1 MISVEEAKKI
11 LLENIESIKETKV
24 IATNDA
30 LGYSLAKDIYA
41 PLDLPPFNQSNVDGY
56 AVCYNEQE
64 NKAWK
69 VITEIKAGD
78 NSTVILKTGEA
89 ARIFTGAKVPEG
101 ATMVLMQEKVS
112 REKDWITCTENVKEG
127 EHIRKK
133 GAQIKKEQL
142 AIKTETLFTPAVI
155 GFVNSLGIN
164 QIEAFKK
171 PEIAVVITGNEL
183 ESAGNNLTE
192 GKVYESNS
200 VTLTTALKAIGL
212 KPSHTLFVNDN
223 KLDLKNAIV
232 EALPTIDVLLI
243 SGGIS
248 VGDYDFVKEV
258 VEEIG
263 TTTLFY
269 KVAQKP
275 GKPLYYGKY
284 KNKVIFGLPG
294 NPASTLTCFYE
305 YVFPTLKKLQ
315 GRKNVSL
322 QTLNI
327 PTNKTIQK
335 KVGLANFLKAS
346 IINSVVEPLDG
357 QESFIIKSL
366 TDANAFIYLPQDKET
381 VNKGENVEVHLF
393 PELY

>member
-11 LLENIESIKETKV
+11 LLDSIESINETV
-24 IATNDA
+24 VMATNDA

-56 AVCYNEQE
+56 AVCYDEQE
-64 NKAWK
+64 NKDWK
-69 VITEIKAGD
+69 VIAEIKAGD

-101 ATMVLMQEKVS
+101 STMLIMQEKVS
-112 REKDWITCTENVKEG
+112 RTENTITSTENLKEG

-142 AIKTETLFTPAVI
+142 AIKTNTVCAPAVI
-155 GFVNSLGIN
+155 GFINTLGIN
-164 QIEAFKK
+164 KIEVFKK
-171 PEIAVVITGNEL
+171 PEIAIVITGNEL

-192 GKVYESNS
+192 GKVYESNAT
-200 VTLTTALKAIGL
+200 TLTTALLAMGL
-212 KPSHTLFVNDN
+212 KVSHTVFVQDN
-223 KLDLKNAIV
+223 KEELKNAIA
-232 EALPTIDVLLI
+232 ELLPTIDVLLI

-275 GKPLYYGKY
+275 GKPLYYGKN
-284 KNKVIFGLPG
+284 KNKIVFGLPG

-305 YVFPTLKKLQ
+305 YVFPALKKLQ
-315 GRKNVSL
+315 GRKNVFL
-322 QTLNI
+322 QTVTVT
-327 PTNKTIQK
+327 TNKTIQK
-335 KVGLANFLKAS
+335 KSGLAHFLKAS
-346 IINSVVEPLDG
+346 VIDSIAEPLDG

-366 TDANAFIYLPQDKET
+366 TEANAFIYLSQDKET

>member
-11 LLENIESIKETKV
+11 LLDSIESIKETLV
-24 IATNDA
+24 IATNDS
-30 LGYSLAKDIYA
+30 LGYSLAQDIYA

-56 AVCYNEQE
+56 AICYKEQE

-78 NSTVILKTGEA
+78 NSTVILKEGEA
-89 ARIFTGAKVPEG
+89 ARIFTGAKVPQG
-101 ATMVLMQEKVS
+101 CTMVLMQEKVS
-112 REKDWITCTENVKEG
+112 RTEDTITSTENLKED

-142 AIKTETLFTPAVI
+142 AIKAETICTPAVI
-155 GFVNSLGIN
+155 GFINTLGIN
-164 QIEAFKK
+164 KIEVFKK
-171 PEIAVVITGNEL
+171 PEIALVITGNEL
-183 ESAGNNLTE
+183 EFAGNNLTE
-192 GKVYESNS
+192 GKVYESNAS
-200 VTLTTALKAIGL
+200 TLTVALNAMGLKA
-212 KPSHTLFVNDN
+212 SRTVFVQDN
-223 KLDLKNAIV
+223 KEELKNAITKV
-232 EALPTIDVLLI
+232 LPAIDVLLI
-243 SGGIS
+243 SGGVS

-263 TTTLFY
+263 TATLFY

-275 GKPLYYGKY
+275 GKPLYYGKN
-284 KNKVIFGLPG
+284 KNKIIFGLPG

-305 YVFPTLKKLQ
+305 YVFPALKKLQ
-315 GRKNVSL
+315 GRKNVFL
-322 QTLNI
+322 QTVTI

-335 KVGLANFLKAS
+335 KSRLAHFLKAS
-346 IINSVVEPLDG
+346 VIDSVAEPLDG

-381 VNKGENVEVHLF
+381 LNKGENVEVHLF

>member
-11 LLENIESIKETKV
+11 LLDSIESINETV
-24 IATNDA
+24 VMATNDA

-41 PLDLPPFNQSNVDGY
+41 PIDLPPFNQSNVDGY
-56 AVCYNEQE
+56 AVCYNQQE
-64 NKAWK
+64 NKEWI

-78 NSTVILKTGEA
+78 NSSVILKKGEA
-89 ARIFTGAKVPEG
+89 TRIFTGAKVPEG
-101 ATMVLMQEKVS
+101 STMVLMQEKVS
-112 REKDWITCTENVKEG
+112 RTKDIITYTENLKEC

-133 GAQIKKEQL
+133 GAQIKQEQL
-142 AIKTETLFTPAVI
+142 AIKTNTVCTPAVI
-155 GFVNSLGIN
+155 GFINSLGIDK
-164 QIEAFKK
+164 IEVFRK
-171 PEIAVVITGNEL
+171 PEIALIITGNEL
-183 ESAGNNLTE
+183 ESAGKDLTE
-192 GKVYESNS
+192 GKVYESNAA
-200 VTLTTALKAIGL
+200 TLTVALNAMGLKA
-212 KPSHTLFVNDN
+212 SHTVLVQDN
-223 KLDLKNAIV
+223 KEELKNAITKV
-232 EALPTIDVLLI
+232 LSTIDVLLI

-258 VEEIG
+258 VEETG

-275 GKPLYYGKY
+275 GKPLYYGKN

-294 NPASTLTCFYE
+294 NPASILTCFYE
-305 YVFPTLKKLQ
+305 YVFPALKKSQ
-315 GRKNVSL
+315 GRKNVFL
-322 QTLNI
+322 QTLTI

-335 KVGLANFLKAS
+335 KSGLAYFLKAS
-346 IINSVVEPLDG
+346 VIDSIAEPLDG

-366 TDANAFIYLPQDKET
+366 TEANAFIYLPQDKET

>member
-11 LLENIESIKETKV
+11 LSDSIEPIKETVV
-24 IATNDA
+24 ISTNDA

-41 PLDLPPFNQSNVDGY
+41 PLELPPFNQSNVDGY
-56 AVCYNEQE
+56 AIYYNEQE
-64 NKAWK
+64 NKEWK

-78 NSTVILKTGEA
+78 NSTIVLKKGEA

-101 ATMVLMQEKVS
+101 STMVLMQEKVS
-112 REKDWITCTENVKEG
+112 RTGDTITCTENLKES

-133 GAQIKKEQL
+133 GAQIKKDQL
-142 AIKTETLFTPAVI
+142 AIKAETYCTPAVI
-155 GFVNSLGIN
+155 GFINTLGIN
-164 QIEAFKK
+164 KIEVFKK
-171 PEIAVVITGNEL
+171 PEIALIITGNEL

-200 VTLTTALKAIGL
+200 ITLSTALLAIGL
-212 KPSHTLFVNDN
+212 KVAHTVFVQDN
-223 KLDLKNAIV
+223 KEELKNAINKL
-232 EALPTIDVLLI
+232 LPKIDVLLI

-269 KVAQKP
+269 RVAQKP
-275 GKPLYYGKY
+275 GKPLYYGKN
-284 KNKVIFGLPG
+284 KNKIIFGLPG

-315 GRKNVSL
+315 GRKNNSL
-322 QTLNI
+322 QTVTI

-335 KVGLANFLKAS
+335 KSGLAQFLKAFVIDS
-346 IINSVVEPLDG
+346 IVEPLDG

-366 TDANAFIYLPQDKET
+366 TDANAFIYLPQEKET
-381 VNKGENVEVHLF
+381 VNVGETVEVHLF